1 MGISTKRF
9 EEYVSLI
16 AQTLG
21 HVDRV
26 EPFSGYC
33 TGLLMPLKRKS
44 VEPMA
49 AHLAPSRVRSEHQRL
64 HHFVADA
71 PWVDEPV
78 LDAVRAY
85 SLERIGP
92 RVGNP
97 EALLIDDSGLPKKGK
112 HSVGVARQY

>member
-33 TGLLMPLKRKS
+33 TG
-44 VEPMA
+44 
-49 AHLAPSRVRSEHQRL
+49 
-64 HHFVADA
+64 F
-71 PWVDEPV
+71 
-78 LDAVRAY
+78 
-85 SLERIGP
+85 
-92 RVGNP
+92 
-97 EALLIDDSGLPKKGK
+97 
-112 HSVGVARQY
+112 

>member
-1 MGISTKRF
+1 MGISTERF
-9 EEYVSLI
+9 EEYASLI

-21 HVDRV
+21 HADRV
-26 EPFSGYC
+26 EPFRGYC

-49 AHLAPSRVRSEHQRL
+49 AQLAPSRVCSEQQRL

-71 PWVDEPV
+71 PWPDEAV
-78 LDAVRAY
+78 LDAVHTY
-85 SLERIGP
+85 TLERIGA

-97 EALLIDDSGLPKKGK
+97 EALLIDD
-112 HSVGVARQY
+112 